1 VRYWRELKLTQTP
14 KKIQKENQM
23 YDYNSNGFNF
33 PVEMQPIYDR
43 IGNPIPDQKC
53 VMRTD
58 TNEVLGVHGSR
69 YQIVTHDDVV
79 NSMMDALK
87 TANVSQDYETKFT
100 VVENGRKLRG
110 EILFNDLVVEP
121 KVGDYVKFRISFFN
135 SYDASWAFSQAADG
149 LRLWCLNGCTSP
161 MHAAQSRFKHTQ
173 SINIEGSAMKMI
185 NALDTFMTQPDQ
197 WREWMSAR
205 VTTDMAETF
214 FKATVAKAYTMQQA
228 GKTNERQLE
237 KLLSIYSNEADML
250 GSNKW
255 ALYNCLTYW
264 ASHTSDLKNPEVA
277 RRNREDAIS
286 KAMQHKLWGEIV

>member
-1 VRYWRELKLTQTP
+1 MFDMQPEA
-14 KKIQKENQM
+14 
-23 YDYNSNGFNF
+23 FAF
-33 PVEMQPIYDR
+33 PVEMQDVYDKF
-43 IGNPIPDQKC
+43 GNSIPDQQC

-69 YQIVTHDDVV
+69 YRIVKHDDVV

-87 TANVSQDYETKFT
+87 TANVSQDYTTKFS
-100 VVENGRKLRG
+100 VVEGGRKLRG
-110 EILFNDLVVEP
+110 EILFNDLTVQP
-121 KVGDYVKFRISFFN
+121 KVGDFVKFRISFFN

-149 LRLWCLNGCTSP
+149 LRLFCLNGCTTP
-161 MHAAQSRFKHTQ
+161 QHAAQSRFKHTE
-173 SINIEGSAMKMI
+173 SINIEGSSLKMI
-185 NALDTFMTQPDQ
+185 NALDIFMSQPDL
-197 WREWMSAR
+197 WRSWMSAR

-228 GKTNERQLE
+228 GKTNEKQLE
-237 KLLSIYSNEADML
+237 RLLSIWGDEADQL

-277 RRNREDAIS
+277 RRNREDAIA
-286 KAMQHKLWGEIV
+286 KAMQHKLWGEIA

>member
-1 VRYWRELKLTQTP
+1 MFDMQPEA
-14 KKIQKENQM
+14 
-23 YDYNSNGFNF
+23 FAF
-33 PVEMQPIYDR
+33 PVEMQEVYDKF
-43 IGNPIPDQKC
+43 GNPIPDQQC

-69 YQIVTHDDVV
+69 YRIVKHDDVV

-87 TANVSQDYETKFT
+87 TANVSQDYTTKFS
-100 VVENGRKLRG
+100 VVEGGRKLRG
-110 EILFNDLVVEP
+110 EILFNDLTVQP
-121 KVGDYVKFRISFFN
+121 KVGDFVKFRISFFN

-149 LRLWCLNGCTSP
+149 LRLFCLNGCTTP
-161 MHAAQSRFKHTQ
+161 QHAAQSRFKHTE
-173 SINIEGSAMKMI
+173 SINIEGSSLKMI
-185 NALDTFMTQPDQ
+185 NALDTFLTQPDL
-197 WREWMSAR
+197 WRNWMSAR

-237 KLLSIYSNEADML
+237 RLLSIWGDEADQL

-277 RRNREDAIS
+277 RRNREDAIA
-286 KAMQHKLWGEIV
+286 KAMQHKLWGEIA

>member
-1 VRYWRELKLTQTP
+1 MFDMQP
-14 KKIQKENQM
+14 KA
-23 YDYNSNGFNF
+23 FAF
-33 PVEMQPIYDR
+33 PVEMQEVYDKF
-43 IGNPIPDQKC
+43 GNAIPDQQC

-69 YQIVTHDDVV
+69 YRIVKHDDVV

-87 TANVSQDYETKFT
+87 TANVSQDYTTKFS
-100 VVENGRKLRG
+100 VVEGGRKLRG
-110 EILFNDLVVEP
+110 EILFNDLTVQP
-121 KVGDYVKFRISFFN
+121 KVGDFVKFRISFFN

-149 LRLWCLNGCTSP
+149 LRLFCLNGCTTP
-161 MHAAQSRFKHTQ
+161 QHAAQSRFKHTE
-173 SINIEGSAMKMI
+173 SINIEGSSLKMI
-185 NALDTFMTQPDQ
+185 NALDIFMSQPDL
-197 WREWMSAR
+197 WRSWMTAR

-237 KLLSIYSNEADML
+237 RLLSIWGDEADQL

-277 RRNREDAIS
+277 RRNREDAIA
-286 KAMQHKLWGEIV
+286 KAMQHKLWGEIA

>member
-1 VRYWRELKLTQTP
+1 MFDMQPEA
-14 KKIQKENQM
+14 
-23 YDYNSNGFNF
+23 FAF
-33 PVEMQPIYDR
+33 PVEMQEVYDKF
-43 IGNPIPDQKC
+43 GNPIPDQQC

-69 YQIVTHDDVV
+69 YRIVKHDDVV

-87 TANVSQDYETKFT
+87 TANVSQDYTTKFS
-100 VVENGRKLRG
+100 VVEGGRKLRG
-110 EILFNDLVVEP
+110 EILFNDLTVQP
-121 KVGDYVKFRISFFN
+121 KVGDFVKFRISFFN

-149 LRLWCLNGCTSP
+149 LRLFCLNGCTHAE
-161 MHAAQSRFKHTQ
+161 HAAQSRFKHTE
-173 SINIEGSAMKMI
+173 SINIEGSSLKMI
-185 NALDTFMTQPDQ
+185 NALDTFMTQPDR
-197 WREWMSAR
+197 WRNWMASP

-237 KLLSIYSNEADML
+237 RLLSIWGDEADQL

-277 RRNREDAIS
+277 RRNREDAIA
-286 KAMQHKLWGEIV
+286 KAMQHKLWGEIA